1 MASLFTDK
9 PWVKS
14 QVEVQGMPAGMLGS
28 MEGALLYFLARDY
41 FKGYGEIIDAG
52 AFLGASSY
60 CLGKGLEDNAGIKS
74 KSGRLHAYDLFELW
88 REQEST
94 DQFMA
99 YELKRIFGLD
109 LSENESTLHLYMANL
124 GDLARHVRIYRGD
137 ITFMNWCG
145 RPIEILFLDICKSRR
160 IWQHTLKTFYPS
172 LIPGVS
178 VVVHQ
183 DYHHPLLP
191 FIHVAQERLSPYFE
205 IVEVKAEDS
214 AAFRLVE
221 RIPERVL
228 NEVAAYEFD
237 YFTQVKLIDSAIERL
252 RGQNR
257 HLRIAKAQLLRQNG
271 RVGEARILIDQ
282 LKQEVADAK
291 DDPRFPIYI
300 SFVDNNLFRDE
311 ARQQEPPLEYDEK
324 SYLEANADVN
334 AAVLIGAFESGFHHW
349 LAFGREAKRRLKKI

>member
-1 MASLFTDK
+1 MTGLFTA
-9 PWVKS
+9 WVRS
-14 QVEVQGMPAGMLGS
+14 QIEVQGMPAGMLGS

-52 AFLGASSY
+52 T
-60 CLGKGLEDNAGIKS
+60 
-74 KSGRLHAYDLFELW
+74 YDLFELW

-94 DQFMA
+94 DQFTA
-99 YELKRIFGLD
+99 HELNRIFGLE
-109 LSENESTLHLYMANL
+109 LRENEPTLRLYMANL
-124 GDLARHVRIYRGD
+124 GALARHVRIYRGD
-137 ITFMNWCG
+137 ITFMTWCG

-160 IWQHTLKTFYPS
+160 IWQHILKTFYPS
-172 LIPGVS
+172 LIPGIS

-205 IVEVKAEDS
+205 VVEVKAEDS
-214 AAFRLVE
+214 VVE

-237 YFTQVKLIDSAIERL
+237 YFTQVKLIDSAIARL

-282 LKQEVADAK
+282 LKQEVAEAK
-291 DDPRFPIYI
+291 DDPRFT
-300 SFVDNNLFRDE
+300 NL
-311 ARQQEPPLEYDEK
+311 
-324 SYLEANADVN
+324 
-334 AAVLIGAFESGFHHW
+334 H
-349 LAFGREAKRRLKKI
+349 